1 MANNNLDRYTREI
14 ERIPTIPVISKE
26 ILTLLSDEDVSIK
39 KLAQVIE
46 KDQSMTVKILKMANS
61 AFYGTLS
68 RVSSIDHALVIL
80 GISEIKSILM
90 AFSIRDFFRNAK
102 GNSFDRNRFWKH
114 AVICSQVA
122 KYLARYFKIPSDD
135 TLFLTGLIHDMG
147 KVVFDQYFHEEFVN
161 IVHFVNEN
169 HTTFSEAEKRVVGVT
184 HYQVAA
190 KLLQQWQFPQKVVMQ
205 VFYHH
210 APWHDKDDT
219 VGSIIVY
226 LANLLTK
233 MAGYT
238 CLVGEKKIDLSQFAS
253 SKAMRFVVK
262 SGFDLDS
269 SSLEKLIHQI
279 QEFIT
284 MERDNALSIFGPEE
298 EVPPLRPPGDLSS
311 TARSAKDS
319 TL

>member
-1 MANNNLDRYTREI
+1 MQNKNLEHYTREI

-26 ILTLLSDEDVSIK
+26 VLALLSDENVSIK

-46 KDQSMTVKILKMANS
+46 KDQSMTVRILRIANS

-80 GISEIKSILM
+80 GIAEIKSILM
-90 AFSIRDFFRNAK
+90 AFSIRDFFRNAR

-122 KYLARYFKIPSDD
+122 KYLARYFKIPSDE
-135 TLFLTGLIHDMG
+135 TLFLSGLIHDMG
-147 KVVFDQYFHEEFVN
+147 KVVFDQYFHEEFVK
-161 IVHFVNEN
+161 IVDFVNEN
-169 HTTFSEAEKRVVGVT
+169 HVTFSEAEKQVIGVT

-210 APWHDKDDT
+210 APWHDT
-219 VGSIIVY
+219 GESIGSITVY

-238 CLVGEKKIDLSQFAS
+238 CLEGEKKIELSQFAS
-253 SKAMRFVVK
+253 SKAMRFIVK
-262 SGFDLDS
+262 SGFDLDA
-269 SSLEKLIHQI
+269 SSLEKLVLQI
-279 QEFIT
+279 QDFIT
-284 MERDNALSIFGPEE
+284 TERDSVLSIFKE
-298 EVPPLRPPGDLSS
+298 
-311 TARSAKDS
+311 
-319 TL
+319 

>member
-1 MANNNLDRYTREI
+1 MQNKNLERYTREI

-26 ILTLLSDEDVSIK
+26 VLTLLSDEDVSIK

-46 KDQSMTVKILKMANS
+46 KDQAMTVRILKMANS

-80 GISEIKSILM
+80 GIAEIKSILM
-90 AFSIRDFFRNAK
+90 AFSIRDFFRDAK

-147 KVVFDQYFHEEFVN
+147 KVVFDQYFHEEFVK
-161 IVHFVNEN
+161 IVEYVNE
-169 HTTFSEAEKRVVGVT
+169 HHCTFSEAEKQVTGVT

-190 KLLQQWQFPQKVVMQ
+190 KLLQQWQFPKRVVMQ

-210 APWHDKDDT
+210 APWHDKDEA

-226 LANLLTK
+226 LANILTK

-238 CLVGEKKIDLSQFAS
+238 CLEGEKKIELSQFAS
-253 SKAMRFVVK
+253 SKAMQFVVK

-269 SSLEKLIHQI
+269 SSLEKLVLQI
-279 QEFIT
+279 QDFIA
-284 MERDNALSIFGPEE
+284 MERNNVLNVFKP
-298 EVPPLRPPGDLSS
+298 
-311 TARSAKDS
+311 
-319 TL
+319 

>member
-1 MANNNLDRYTREI
+1 MDNKNLDHYTREI

-26 ILTLLSDEDVSIK
+26 VLTLLSDEDVSIK

-46 KDQSMTVKILKMANS
+46 KDQSMTVRILKMANS

-80 GISEIKSILM
+80 GIAEIRSILM
-90 AFSIRDFFRNAK
+90 AFSIRDFFRDAK

-122 KYLARYFKIPSDD
+122 KYLARYFKVPSDD
-135 TLFLTGLIHDMG
+135 TLFLSGLIHDMG
-147 KVVFDQYFHEEFVN
+147 KVVFDQYFHEEFEK
-161 IVHFVNEN
+161 IVDFVNEH
-169 HTTFSEAEKRVVGVT
+169 HTTFSEAEKQVIGVT

-210 APWHDKDDT
+210 APWHDKDDS

-226 LANLLTK
+226 LANILTK

-238 CLVGEKKIDLSQFAS
+238 CLEGEKGIDLSQFAS
-253 SKAMRFVVK
+253 SKAMQFVVK

-269 SSLEKLIHQI
+269 SSLEKLVHQI
-279 QEFIT
+279 QEFIA
-284 MERDNALSIFGPEE
+284 MERGNVLRIFE
-298 EVPPLRPPGDLSS
+298 
-311 TARSAKDS
+311 T
-319 TL
+319 

>member
-1 MANNNLDRYTREI
+1 MQNKNLEHYTREI

-26 ILTLLSDEDVSIK
+26 VLTLLSDEDVSIK

-46 KDQSMTVKILKMANS
+46 KDQAMTVRILRIANS

-80 GISEIKSILM
+80 GIAEIKSILM

-122 KYLARYFKIPSDD
+122 KYLARYFKIPSDE
-135 TLFLTGLIHDMG
+135 TLFLSGLIHDMG
-147 KVVFDQYFHEEFVN
+147 KVVFDQYFHEEFVK
-161 IVHFVNEN
+161 IVAFVNEN
-169 HTTFSEAEKRVVGVT
+169 HVTFSEAEKQVIGVT

-210 APWHDKDDT
+210 APWHDT
-219 VGSIIVY
+219 GESIGSITVY

-238 CLVGEKKIDLSQFAS
+238 CLEGEKKIELSQFAS
-253 SKAMRFVVK
+253 SKAMRFIVK
-262 SGFDLDS
+262 SGFDLDA
-269 SSLEKLIHQI
+269 SSLEKLVLQI
-279 QEFIT
+279 QDFIT
-284 MERDNALSIFGPEE
+284 TERDSVLSIFKE
-298 EVPPLRPPGDLSS
+298 
-311 TARSAKDS
+311 
-319 TL
+319 

>member
-1 MANNNLDRYTREI
+1 MQNKNLEQYTREI

-26 ILTLLSDEDVSIK
+26 VLTLLSDEDVSIK

-46 KDQSMTVKILKMANS
+46 KDQAMTVRILRIANS

-80 GISEIKSILM
+80 GIAEIKSILM

-122 KYLARYFKIPSDD
+122 KYLARYFKIPSDE
-135 TLFLTGLIHDMG
+135 TLFLSGLIHDMG
-147 KVVFDQYFHEEFVN
+147 KVVFDQYFHEEFVK
-161 IVHFVNEN
+161 IVAFINEN
-169 HTTFSEAEKRVVGVT
+169 HVTFSEAEKQVIGVT

-210 APWHDKDDT
+210 APWHDT
-219 VGSIIVY
+219 GESIGSIIVY

-238 CLVGEKKIDLSQFAS
+238 CLEEEKKMELSQFAS
-253 SKAMRFVVK
+253 SKAMRFIVK
-262 SGFDLDS
+262 SGFDLDA
-269 SSLEKLIHQI
+269 SSLEKLVLQI
-279 QEFIT
+279 QDFIT
-284 MERDNALSIFGPEE
+284 TERDSVLSIFKE
-298 EVPPLRPPGDLSS
+298 
-311 TARSAKDS
+311 
-319 TL
+319 